1 MTENNIVFS
10 QSTNSS
16 IQSNNINSENEI
28 ISNTIIIDS
37 ENNFKNEIYG
47 NSIFL
52 KSPTNLGN
60 TKAFFYIK
68 NTPLIIIGPDCK

>member
-1 MTENNIVFS
+1 MTENKIVLS
-10 QSTNSS
+10 ESTNIS
-16 IQSNNINSENEI
+16 IQTNNINSEKEI
-28 ISNTIIIDS
+28 ISNNILID
-37 ENNFKNEIYG
+37 NDKKFKDEIYG